1 MSAVKKMCICALCI
15 ALCYVLPQAF
25 HILPLGKN
33 VGTLLSPMHLPV
45 LLCGLVCGWPYG
57 LICGL
62 LGPVLSHLLSS
73 MPPAPVLISMVPELG
88 VYGLAAGLGMKL
100 IRTGRTLPDL
110 YLALLPALLL
120 GRVAGGVAQALLY
133 LSRTE
138 SYTMALWAGSYVVG
152 TLPAVVLQ
160 LVLLPAL
167 VWGLMRAGLIPARY
181 PAKETLAGS
190 AEQA

>member
-1 MSAVKKMCICALCI
+1 MSNVKKMCICAFLT
-15 ALCYVLPQAF
+15 AMCYVLPQAF
-25 HILPLGKN
+25 HILPLG
-33 VGTLLSPMHLPV
+33 VALSPMHLPV

-57 LICGL
+57 LFCGL
-62 LGPVLSHLLSS
+62 VGPVLSFLLSN
-73 MPPAPVLISMVPELG
+73 MPPVTVLISMVPELG
-88 VYGLAAGLGMKL
+88 VYGLAAGLGMKF

-110 YLALLPALLL
+110 YVSLLPALVL
-120 GRVAGGVAQALLY
+120 GRIAGGMAQALLY

-138 SYTMALWAGSYVVG
+138 SYTIALWAGSYVVG

-181 PAKETLAGS
+181 PMR
-190 AEQA
+190 AEPSRTGTA